1 MTVSLKKTPHKPK
14 RKQNANSLNYT
25 INKNIFLLRYV
36 QHKTR
41 TVQWILMKLR
51 PNQKNTARDL
61 GLFFQDKLP
70 SLS

>member
-1 MTVSLKKTPHKPK
+1 MTVSLKNPHKPK

-25 INKNIFLLRYV
+25 INKKFFLLRYV
-36 QHKTR
+36 QHKTN
-41 TVQWILMKLR
+41 VQWILMKLR

>member
-1 MTVSLKKTPHKPK
+1 MTVSLKNPHKPK

-36 QHKTR
+36 QHKTN
-41 TVQWILMKLR
+41 VQWILMKLR